1 MSNFDYILIACF
13 TLIIVFAG
21 LSFSRTGSNIT
32 SFFSGGGQIP
42 WWISSISLFMSFFSA
57 GTFVVWGSIAYESGF
72 VAITI
77 QWMMAISGLI
87 IYFFIAKKWKQANV
101 LTAAEFITR
110 RFGRKTQKVY
120 TYLFVLISFFT
131 AGAFL
136 YPVAKIVNVSTGY
149 SIEAVIIFLGI
160 TILLYTVVGGLWAVL
175 ATDVLQF
182 IILTAG
188 VIILVPLSLKAADGF
203 STFVENTP
211 DTFFNITNSEYNW
224 GFLIGFLIYNTFFI
238 GGNWAYVQR
247 YTSVSS
253 PKNAKKVALLFAAL
267 YLIFPLIWMLP
278 PMLYRSINPVLDSVS
293 QTEGAYLMIS
303 KQVLPT
309 GMLGLMIAG
318 MVFATASSVNT
329 TLNMMAAV
337 TTNDLF
343 KSWKPYATEKQLMKV
358 ARWSTLIFG
367 VITILVAL
375 TVPSLGGIVNVVLSI
390 AAITGVALYAPPIWG
405 LFSKRLTGRD
415 IITVTT
421 LSLFLNLILKFFSSQ
436 LFHYS
441 PDRTTEQLAG
451 ALIPLVLLA
460 CAEFIRSFSPKANM
474 QFENYEK
481 DHLKTPTTTG
491 TLEDIKGKFL
501 GIRTISVAAA
511 CTGALM
517 ILISIIAKTGVV
529 YLLVL
534 GLVITLGSLSA
545 YRYSNR
551 HLKKLKA

>member
-1 MSNFDYILIACF
+1 
-13 TLIIVFAG
+13 
-21 LSFSRTGSNIT
+21 
-32 SFFSGGGQIP
+32 
-42 WWISSISLFMSFFSA
+42 MSFFSA

-77 QWMMAISGLI
+77 QWMMALSGLFI
-87 IYFFIAKKWKQANV
+87 FFFIAKRWKKANV

-110 RFGRKTQKVY
+110 RFGRKTQKLY

-188 VIILVPLSLKAADGF
+188 VIILVPLSLKAANGF

-224 GFLIGFLIYNTFFI
+224 GFLFGFLIYNTFFI
-238 GGNWAYVQR
+238 DGNWAYVQR

-267 YLIFPLIWMLP
+267 YLVFPLIWMLP

-343 KSWKPYATEKQLMKV
+343 KSWKPEASEKQLMKV

-367 VITILVAL
+367 IVTILVAL

-415 IITVTT
+415 IIAVTI
-421 LSLFLNLILKFFSSQ
+421 LSLLLNLILKFFSHQ
-436 LFHYS
+436 LFQFT

-451 ALIPLVLLA
+451 ALIPVFLL
-460 CAEFIRSFSPKANM
+460 CITELIRSLSPKT
-474 QFENYEK
+474 
-481 DHLKTPTTTG
+481 TPSIQQHEDNSSDDTESTG
-491 TLEDIKGKFL
+491 TLEDIKGKFI
-501 GIRTISVAAA
+501 GIRTISIAAA

-517 ILISIIAKTGVV
+517 ILIGIVAKTGVV

-534 GLVITLGSLSA
+534 GIAITFGSLSA